1 MDVLLPS
8 VKSIVYTIKKCWLSI
23 VDRKKVLLVNLF
35 YEDTSAHR
43 LAVFFSKNRA
53 VLLYGIFTRFSA
65 EFLNIVRNDH
75 ACLDA

>member
-35 YEDTSAHR
+35 YEDTSAHQQC
-43 LAVFFSKNRA
+43 FSLKIELFYSVAFLRDL
-53 VLLYGIFTRFSA
+53 VLSS
-65 EFLNIVRNDH
+65 
-75 ACLDA
+75 